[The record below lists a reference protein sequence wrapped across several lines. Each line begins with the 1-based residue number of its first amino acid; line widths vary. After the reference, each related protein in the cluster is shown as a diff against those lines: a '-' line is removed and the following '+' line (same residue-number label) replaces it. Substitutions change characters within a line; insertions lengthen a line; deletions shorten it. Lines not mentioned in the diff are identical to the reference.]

1 MTCHISWFPCHF
13 PVISIDCSW
22 FFSWFPG
29 PWGITLV
36 RFWETPWAAA
46 LATSLATPWVIPSRR
61 RLGWSFRPEQH
72 THTHQLT
79 TKSRNDSL
87 RRILYEFILIIINMY
102 LGHVMKAIW
111 KRGSF
116 LQRAVGNT
124 KATLFSLKRPQEFLV
139 TQPSCPSWWSSCQ
152 PWRASCHC
160 PLCKWLWANEKAWN
174 TLVGVQL
181 EHFCQCGAVRLKSVS
196 LWERC
201 LLKTGP
207 PATVVKNTFVWRRKC
222 SQLSRICFFGGIKQ
236 VWKRLM

>member
-29 PWGITLV
+29 PWAITLV

-61 RLGWSFRPEQH
+61 RLGRSFRPEQH
-72 THTHQLT
+72 THINWPIHYKNDHEV
-79 TKSRNDSL
+79 TKWFFEKD
-87 RRILYEFILIIINMY
+87 LIWIYIHMD
-102 LGHVMKAIW
+102 LGNVMKAIW

-124 KATLFSLKRPQEFLV
+124 KATLFSLKRSQEFLV

-174 TLVGVQL
+174 TLVGVQF
-181 EHFCQCGAVRLKSVS
+181 EHFFQCGAVRCR
-196 LWERC
+196 E
-201 LLKTGP
+201 
-207 PATVVKNTFVWRRKC
+207 A
-222 SQLSRICFFGGIKQ
+222 
-236 VWKRLM
+236 